1 MERVRNLAFGAK
13 LAPYVFVA
21 PFLLIFIVFRVV
33 PTIYAGLISLDK
45 FQGTDDLGFV
55 GLQNYQKVFSNPA
68 LGKAFN
74 NTVVYTLGTLLILI
88 PVPLLLAVLLDSGR
102 VVKETVFRV
111 ALFLPAL
118 TSLVVVSVIFRIVLS
133 KDGLLNVGLAE
144 VGVPAN
150 AWLEA
155 SSLAVPSMIIVAA
168 WRWTGVNII
177 YFSSG
182 LVNVPRDLYE
192 AAALDGASAWRTFR
206 SITLPMIQPTVL
218 FVLVLSIIGGFQLFV
233 EPYLLWPFGNSP
245 GNGGLSVAL
254 LIYRTAFNNFNF
266 GQASAIG
273 VLLALLILVVSI
285 IQFRLFGGRRF
296 ER

>member
-1 MERVRNLAFGAK
+1 MERVRTLVFSSK

-21 PFLLIFIVFRVV
+21 PFLLIFIVFRVI

-45 FQGTDDLGFV
+45 FEGTDDLGLV
-55 GLQNYQKVFSNPA
+55 GLQNYQKLLANPSV
-68 LGKAFN
+68 GKAFS
-74 NTVVYTLGTLLILI
+74 NTVFYTLGTLLILI
-88 PVPLLLAVLLDSGR
+88 PIPLILAVLLDSGR
-102 VVKETVFRV
+102 VAKQTVYRV

-133 KDGLLNVGLAE
+133 QDGLLNVALSG

-150 AWLEA
+150 KWLEV
-155 SSLAVPSMIIVAA
+155 SSLGIPSMIIVAA

-182 LVNVPRDLYE
+182 LVNVPRDIYE
-192 AAALDGASAWRTFR
+192 AAALDGAGSWRTFR

-266 GQASAIG
+266 GQAAALG
-273 VLLALLILVVSI
+273 VMLALVILVISI
-285 IQFRLFGGRRF
+285 IQFRLFGGQRS

>member
-1 MERVRNLAFGAK
+1 MEKVRSFVFSSK

-33 PTIYAGLISLDK
+33 PTIYAVVISMNK
-45 FQGTDDLGFV
+45 FEGTDDLGFT
-55 GLQNYQKVFSNPA
+55 GLLNYQKIFSNPA

-74 NTVVYTLGTLLILI
+74 NTIFYTLGTLLILI
-88 PVPLLLAVLLDSGR
+88 PVPLILAVLLDSGR
-102 VVKETVFRV
+102 VVKQTVFRV

-133 KDGLLNVGLAE
+133 NAGLLNVALSE
-144 VGVPAN
+144 VGLGSN
-150 AWLEA
+150 AWLETQ
-155 SSLAVPSMIIVAA
+155 SLAVPSMIIVAA
-168 WRWTGVNII
+168 WRWTGINII

-192 AAALDGASAWRTFR
+192 AAALDGASPWRTFR

-254 LIYRTAFNNFNF
+254 LIYKTAFNNFNF
-266 GQASAIG
+266 GQASAMG
-273 VLLALLILVVSI
+273 VLLALVILVVSV
-285 IQFRLFGGRRF
+285 IQFRLF
-296 ER
+296 

>member
-1 MERVRNLAFGAK
+1 MERVRTLVFGSK
-13 LAPYVFVA
+13 LAPYVFIA
-21 PFLLIFIVFRVV
+21 PFLLIFIVFRVI
-33 PTIYAGLISLDK
+33 PTIYAVVISLDK
-45 FQGTDDLGFV
+45 FQGTDDLGFT
-55 GLQNYQKVFSNPA
+55 GLLNYQKVLSNPA
-68 LGKAFN
+68 LGTAFN
-74 NTVVYTLGTLLILI
+74 NTIFYTLGTLLILI
-88 PVPLLLAVLLDSGR
+88 PIPLILAVLLDSGR
-102 VVKETVFRV
+102 VVKQTVFRV
-111 ALFLPAL
+111 VLFLPAL

-133 KDGLLNVGLAE
+133 NAGLLNVALGK
-144 VGVPAN
+144 VGVSSN

-155 SSLAVPSMIIVAA
+155 QGLAVPSMIIVAA

-266 GQASAIG
+266 GQAAAMG
-273 VLLALLILVVSI
+273 VLLAFVILVVSI
-285 IQFRLFGGRRF
+285 IQFRFFGGRRF

>member
-1 MERVRNLAFGAK
+1 MTRVRSLIFSSK
-13 LAPYVFVA
+13 LAPYVFIA
-21 PFLLIFIVFRVV
+21 PFLVIFIVFRVI
-33 PTIYAGLISLDK
+33 PTIYAVVISMDK
-45 FQGTDDLGFV
+45 FEGTDDLGFT
-55 GLQNYQKVFSNPA
+55 GLLNYQKILSNPA

-74 NTVVYTLGTLLILI
+74 NTVFYTLGTLLVLI
-88 PVPLLLAVLLDSGR
+88 PIPLILAVLLDSGR
-102 VVKETVFRV
+102 VVKQTVFRV

-133 KDGLLNVGLAE
+133 NAGLLNVALSE
-144 VGVPAN
+144 VGLGSN
-150 AWLEA
+150 AWLETQT
-155 SSLAVPSMIIVAA
+155 LAVPSMIIVAA

-192 AAALDGASAWRTFR
+192 AAALDGASSWRTFR

-218 FVLVLSIIGGFQLFV
+218 FVLILSIIGGFQLFV

-266 GQASAIG
+266 GQAAAMG
-273 VLLALLILVVSI
+273 VLLAFVILVISI
-285 IQFRLFGGRRF
+285 IQFRFFGGRRF

>member
-1 MERVRNLAFGAK
+1 MERVRNLVFGSK
-13 LAPYVFVA
+13 LAPYVFLA
-21 PFLLIFIVFRVV
+21 PFLIVFIAFRIV
-33 PTIYAGLISLDK
+33 PTIYAGVISFDK
-45 FQGTDDLGFV
+45 YQGTDDLGFV
-55 GLQNYQKVFSNPA
+55 GLQNYQKLLANPA
-68 LGKAFN
+68 LGKAFS
-74 NTVVYTLGTLLILI
+74 NTVFYTLGTLLILI
-88 PVPLLLAVLLDSGR
+88 PIPLILAALLDSGR
-102 VVKETVFRV
+102 VVKQTLFRV

-118 TSLVVVSVIFRIVLS
+118 TSLVVVSVIFRIVLAG
-133 KDGLLNVGLAE
+133 DGLLNAGLSEVGL
-144 VGVPAN
+144 PSN
-150 AWLEA
+150 KWLEV
-155 SSLAVPSMIIVAA
+155 SNLAVPSMIIVAA

-192 AAALDGASAWRTFR
+192 AAAIDGASAWRIFR

-266 GQASAIG
+266 GQAAALG
-273 VLLALLILVVSI
+273 VLLAFVILVVSI
-285 IQFRLFGGRRF
+285 IQFRLFSGRRF

>member
-1 MERVRNLAFGAK
+1 MQRARSFVFGSK

-21 PFLLIFIVFRVV
+21 PFLIIFIAFRVV

-74 NTVVYTLGTLLILI
+74 NTLFYTLGTLLILI
-88 PVPLLLAVLLDSGR
+88 PIPLLLAVLLDSGR

-144 VGVPAN
+144 AGLPSN
-150 AWLEA
+150 AWLESA
-155 SSLAVPSMIIVAA
+155 SLAVPSMIIVAA

-192 AAALDGASAWRTFR
+192 AAAIDGASAWRTFR

-273 VLLALLILVVSI
+273 VLLALLILIVSI

>member
-1 MERVRNLAFGAK
+1 MQRVRTLVFGSK
-13 LAPYVFVA
+13 LAPYVFIA
-21 PFLLIFIVFRVV
+21 PFLLIFIVFRVI
-33 PTIYAGLISLDK
+33 PTIYAVVISLDK
-45 FQGTDDLGFV
+45 FEGTDDLGFT
-55 GLQNYQKVFSNPA
+55 GLLNYQKILSNPA

-74 NTVVYTLGTLLILI
+74 NTVFYTLGTLLVLI
-88 PVPLLLAVLLDSGR
+88 PIPLVLAVLLDSGR
-102 VVKETVFRV
+102 VVKQTVFRV

-133 KDGLLNVGLAE
+133 RDGLLNVGLSE
-144 VGVPAN
+144 VGLGSN
-150 AWLEA
+150 AWLETQ
-155 SSLAVPSMIIVAA
+155 SLAVPSMIIVAA

-192 AAALDGASAWRTFR
+192 AAALDGASPWRTFR

-218 FVLVLSIIGGFQLFV
+218 FVLILSIIGGFQLFV

-266 GQASAIG
+266 GQAAAMG
-273 VLLALLILVVSI
+273 VLLAFVILVISI
-285 IQFRLFGGRRF
+285 IQFRVFGGRRF

>member
-1 MERVRNLAFGAK
+1 MERVRTLVFGSK
-13 LAPYVFVA
+13 LAPYVFIA
-21 PFLLIFIVFRVV
+21 PFLLIFIVFRVI
-33 PTIYAGLISLDK
+33 PTIYAVVISLDK
-45 FQGTDDLGFV
+45 FQGTDDLGV
-55 GLQNYQKVFSNPA
+55 TGLLIYQKVLSNPA
-68 LGKAFN
+68 LGTAFN
-74 NTVVYTLGTLLILI
+74 NTIFYTLGTLLILI
-88 PVPLLLAVLLDSGR
+88 PIPLILAVLLDSGR
-102 VVKETVFRV
+102 VVKQTVFRV
-111 ALFLPAL
+111 VLFLPAL

-133 KDGLLNVGLAE
+133 NAGLLNVALGK
-144 VGVPAN
+144 VGVSSN

-155 SSLAVPSMIIVAA
+155 QGLAVPSMIIVAA

-266 GQASAIG
+266 GQAAAMG
-273 VLLALLILVVSI
+273 VLLAFVILVVSI
-285 IQFRLFGGRRF
+285 IQFRFFGGRRF

>member
-1 MERVRNLAFGAK
+1 MERVRTAVFGSK
-13 LAPYVFVA
+13 LAPYVFIA

-33 PTIYAGLISLDK
+33 PTIYAVVISFDK
-45 FQGTDDLGFV
+45 FEGTDDLGFT
-55 GLQNYQKVFSNPA
+55 GLLNYQKILSNPA

-74 NTVVYTLGTLLILI
+74 NTVFYTLGTLLVLI
-88 PVPLLLAVLLDSGR
+88 PIPLVLAVLLDSGR
-102 VVKETVFRV
+102 VVKQTVFRV
-111 ALFLPAL
+111 VLFLPAL

-133 KDGLLNVGLAE
+133 RDGLLNVGLSE
-144 VGVPAN
+144 VGLGSN
-150 AWLEA
+150 AWLETQ
-155 SSLAVPSMIIVAA
+155 SLAVPSMIIVAA

-192 AAALDGASAWRTFR
+192 AAAIDGASSWRTFR

-218 FVLVLSIIGGFQLFV
+218 FVLILSIIGGFQLFV

-266 GQASAIG
+266 GQAAAMG
-273 VLLALLILVVSI
+273 VLLAFVILVISI
-285 IQFRLFGGRRF
+285 IQFRFFGSRRF

>member
-1 MERVRNLAFGAK
+1 MERVRTAVFGSK
-13 LAPYVFVA
+13 LAPYVFIA

-33 PTIYAGLISLDK
+33 PTIYAVVISFDK
-45 FQGTDDLGFV
+45 FEGTDDLGFT
-55 GLQNYQKVFSNPA
+55 GLLNYQKILSNPA
-68 LGKAFN
+68 LGRAFN
-74 NTVVYTLGTLLILI
+74 NTVFYTLGTLLVLI
-88 PVPLLLAVLLDSGR
+88 PIPLVLAVLLDSGR
-102 VVKETVFRV
+102 VVKQTVFRV

-133 KDGLLNVGLAE
+133 RDGLLNVGLSE
-144 VGVPAN
+144 VGLGSN
-150 AWLEA
+150 AWLETQ
-155 SSLAVPSMIIVAA
+155 SLAVPSMIIVAA

-192 AAALDGASAWRTFR
+192 AAAIDGASSWRTFR

-218 FVLVLSIIGGFQLFV
+218 FVLILSIIGGFQLFV

-266 GQASAIG
+266 GQAAAMG
-273 VLLALLILVVSI
+273 VLLAFVILVISI
-285 IQFRLFGGRRF
+285 IQFRFFGSRRF

>member
-1 MERVRNLAFGAK
+1 MQRARSLGFSAR

-21 PFLLIFIVFRVV
+21 PFLAIFIVFRVV
-33 PTIYAGLISLDK
+33 PTIYAVVISTQQW
-45 FQGTDDLGFV
+45 QGTDVVGFV
-55 GLQNYQKVFSNPA
+55 GLTNYQKILSNPG

-74 NTVVYTLGTLLILI
+74 NTVFYTLGTLLVLI
-88 PVPLLLAVLLDSGR
+88 PIPLILAALLDSGR
-102 VVKETVFRV
+102 VYKQTMFRV

-118 TSLVVVSVIFRIVLS
+118 TSLVVVSVVFRIVLAR
-133 KDGLLNVGLAE
+133 DGLLNFALTDIGL
-144 VGVPAN
+144 PAN
-150 AWLEA
+150 GWLEA
-155 SSLAVPSMIIVAA
+155 SNLAVPSMIIVAA
-168 WRWTGVNII
+168 WRWTGINII

-192 AAALDGASAWRTFR
+192 AAAIDGASAWRTFR

-233 EPYLLWPFGNSP
+233 EPYLLWSFGNSP
-245 GNGGLSVAL
+245 GSGGVSVAL
-254 LIYRTAFNNFNF
+254 LIYKTAFNNFNF
-266 GQASAIG
+266 GQAAAMG
-273 VLLALLILVVSI
+273 VLLALVILVVSV

>member
-1 MERVRNLAFGAK
+1 MGRVRTLLFGSK
-13 LAPYVFVA
+13 IAPYVFIA

-33 PTIYAGLISLDK
+33 PTIYALVISFNK
-45 FQGTDDLGFV
+45 FEGTDDLGFT
-55 GLQNYQKVFSNPA
+55 GLLNYQKILSNPA

-74 NTVVYTLGTLLILI
+74 NTVFYTLGTLLVLI
-88 PVPLLLAVLLDSGR
+88 PIPLLLAVLLDSGK
-102 VVKETVFRV
+102 VVKQTVFRV

-133 KDGLLNVGLAE
+133 NSGLLNVGLSE
-144 VGVPAN
+144 VGIGSP

-155 SSLAVPSMIIVAA
+155 QTLAVPSMIIVAA

-192 AAALDGASAWRTFR
+192 AAAIDGASAWRTFR
-206 SITLPMIQPTVL
+206 SITFPMIQPTVL
-218 FVLVLSIIGGFQLFV
+218 FVLILSIIGGFQLFV

-266 GQASAIG
+266 GQAAAMG
-273 VLLALLILVVSI
+273 VLLAFVILVISM
-285 IQFRLFGGRRF
+285 IQFRFFGGRRY

>member
-1 MERVRNLAFGAK
+1 MERVRTVVFGSK
-13 LAPYVFVA
+13 LAPYVFIA
-21 PFLLIFIVFRVV
+21 PFLLIFIVFRVI
-33 PTIYAGLISLDK
+33 PTIYAVVISLDK
-45 FQGTDDLGFV
+45 FQGTDDLGFS
-55 GLQNYQKVFSNPA
+55 GHLNYQKVLSNPA
-68 LGKAFN
+68 LGTAFN
-74 NTVVYTLGTLLILI
+74 NTIFYTLGTLLILI
-88 PVPLLLAVLLDSGR
+88 PIPLILAVLLDSGR
-102 VVKETVFRV
+102 VVKQTVFRV
-111 ALFLPAL
+111 VLFLPAL

-133 KDGLLNVGLAE
+133 NAGLLNVALGK
-144 VGVPAN
+144 VGVSSN

-155 SSLAVPSMIIVAA
+155 QGLAVPSMIIVAA

-266 GQASAIG
+266 GQAAAMG
-273 VLLALLILVVSI
+273 VLLAFVILVVSI
-285 IQFRLFGGRRF
+285 IQFRFFGGRRF

>member
-1 MERVRNLAFGAK
+1 MTRVRTLVTGSK
-13 LAPYVFVA
+13 LAPYVFLA
-21 PFLLIFIVFRVV
+21 PFLLIFIGFRVV
-33 PTIYAGLISLDK
+33 PTIYAGAISFDK
-45 FQGTDDLGFV
+45 FAGTDDLGFA
-55 GLQNYQKVFSNPA
+55 GLENYQKLFSNPA
-68 LGKAFN
+68 VGKAFS
-74 NTVVYTLGTLLILI
+74 NTVFYTLGTLLILI
-88 PVPLLLAVLLDSGR
+88 PIPLILAVLLDSGR
-102 VVKETVFRV
+102 VAKQTVFRV

-133 KDGLLNVGLAE
+133 QDGLLNVGLSE
-144 VGVPAN
+144 VGVPSN
-150 AWLEA
+150 KWLEV
-155 SSLAVPSMIIVAA
+155 SNLALPSMIIVAA

-192 AAALDGASAWRTFR
+192 AAALDGAGAWRTFR
-206 SITLPMIQPTVL
+206 SITLPLIQPTVL

-266 GQASAIG
+266 GQAAALG
-273 VLLALLILVVSI
+273 VLLAFVILVVSI
-285 IQFRLFGGRRF
+285 VQFRLYGGQRF